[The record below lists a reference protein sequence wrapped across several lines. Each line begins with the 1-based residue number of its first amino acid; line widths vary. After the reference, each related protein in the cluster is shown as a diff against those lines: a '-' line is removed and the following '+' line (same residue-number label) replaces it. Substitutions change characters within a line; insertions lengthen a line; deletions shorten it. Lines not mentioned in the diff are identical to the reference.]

1 MTEDTDGTRVSN
13 RPLLVVVIFVGLLLG
28 WITWK
33 VASGG
38 RRFSRAA
45 VECKTRYTSARSF
58 ADTAQVDGTY
68 PTEYA
73 QEFSGRSGPDTC
85 GQLRRRGALP

>member
-1 MTEDTDGTRVSN
+1 MLGASNVGRVST
-13 RPLLVVVIFVGLLLG
+13 RPLIVLVIIAAVLIG

-33 VASGG
+33 ANPGA

-45 VECKTRYTSARSF
+45 VECKTRYTTAKSF
-58 ADTAQVDGTY
+58 ADTAKVDGTY

-73 QEFSGRSGPDTC
+73 QEFSTRSGPDTC